1 MKDTDRTKQASRR
14 LIKEEIKKQLID
26 SIVYNKNINTEDLNE
41 WGNRVEDYE
50 EAMGIIKEY
59 EDIIKTNKRN
69 TIFFADQQG
78 KGFTRFKQSRR
89 FKSLFKRFKISKG
102 TIIFKKNIVKLVDK
116 YPKMITSWITLNFL
130 KSY

>member
-14 LIKEEIKKQLID
+14 LIKEEIKKQLLD

-41 WGNRVEDYE
+41 WGNRVE
-50 EAMGIIKEY
+50 EY

-69 TIFFADQQG
+69 IIFFADQQG
-78 KGFTRFKQSRR
+78 KGFTKFKQSRR

-102 TIIFKKNIVKLVDK
+102 TIIFKINIVKLVDK
-116 YPKMITSWITLNFL
+116 YPKMMTWSIT
-130 KSY
+130 